1 MKTVRRNL
9 KYKFCKGCGQY
20 LNVDNFSKNKH
31 MKDGL
36 NSLCRD
42 CNREYQAKYRINNR
56 DRINRRA
63 KKYRDEYDI
72 WR

>member
-1 MKTVRRNL
+1 M
-9 KYKFCKGCGQY
+9 KYKFCKGCGRY
-20 LNVDNFSKNKH
+20 LTIDNFSKNKH

-42 CNREYQAKYRINNR
+42 CNREKQAEYRIKNR
-56 DRINRRA
+56 DRINKRA
-63 KKYRDEYDI
+63 KKYRDEYNI